1 MAMTTHLDVVSAEQE
16 IFSGRVESV
25 QVSGSEGDLGITAGH
40 APLLTAIKPGQLRIV
55 KQNGDEE
62 FIYVAGGVL
71 EIQPGTVSILAD
83 VAMRAEDLDFNA
95 AEEAKRQAEEHIA
108 NPGGAD
114 FDYAEAAADLA
125 RAIAQLKVIKN
136 LRKGG

>member
-1 MAMTTHLDVVSAEQE
+1 MTTHLDVVSAEEE
-16 IFSGRVESV
+16 IFSGRVESI
-25 QVSGSEGDLGITAGH
+25 QVSGSEGDLGIGAGH

-55 KQNGDEE
+55 KQNGEEE

-83 VAMRAEDLDFNA
+83 VAMRAEDLDLNA

-108 NPGGAD
+108 NPGSAD

-125 RAIAQLKVIKN
+125 RAIAQLKVLKS